1 MKVAIIGATGYGGIE
16 LIRLLEQHPYFSIA
30 SLHSFSQV
38 GECITNVYP
47 HFQNVLVHTL
57 QEIDVEEI
65 GKEAEIVFLATP
77 AGVSAE
83 LTPKLLAVGLK
94 VIDLSGDFRMKDPFI
109 YEQWYK
115 RAAAKEGVLRE
126 AVYGLSEWKRSEI
139 QKANVIANPGCFATA
154 ALLAVLPLVRS
165 GIIEEDSIIIDAK
178 SGVSGAGKTPTTM
191 THFPELYDNLRI
203 YKVNEHQHVPEIEQ
217 MLTEWNRETK
227 PITFSTHLLP
237 ISRGIMVTLY
247 AKVKR
252 EMEIEQ
258 LQQLYEEA
266 YEQSAFVRIRMQGE
280 FPSPKE
286 VRGSNYCDM
295 GIAYDERTGRVTV
308 VSVIDNMMKGA
319 AGQAIQNA
327 NIVAGLEETT
337 GLQHMP
343 LYL

>member
-47 HFQNVLVHTL
+47 HFQNVLVQTL

-65 GKEAEIVFLATP
+65 EKEAEIVFLATP

-139 QKANVIANPGCFATA
+139 QKANLIANPGCFATA
-154 ALLAVLPLVRS
+154 ALLAILPLVRS

-217 MLTEWNRETK
+217 MLAEWNRETK
-227 PITFSTHLLP
+227 PITFSTHLIP

-258 LQQLYEEA
+258 LQKLYEET
-266 YEQSAFVRIRMQGE
+266 YEQSDFVRIRMQGE

-295 GIAYDERTGRVTV
+295 GIAYDERTGSVTI

>member
-47 HFQNVLVHTL
+47 HLRNILVHTL
-57 QEIDVEEI
+57 QEIDAEEI
-65 GKEAEIVFLATP
+65 EKEAEIVFLATP

-94 VIDLSGDFRMKDPFI
+94 VIDLSGDFRMKDPLI

-115 RAAAKEGVLRE
+115 RAAAKEEVLSE

-139 QKANVIANPGCFATA
+139 QNANLIANPGCFATA
-154 ALLAVLPLVRS
+154 TLLAILPLVRS
-165 GIIEEDSIIIDAK
+165 GMIEEDSIIIDAK

-217 MLTEWNRETK
+217 MLAEWDRETK
-227 PITFSTHLLP
+227 PITFSTHLIP

-258 LQQLYEEA
+258 LQKLYEET
-266 YEQSAFVRIRMQGE
+266 YEQSAFIRIRTQGE

-337 GLQHMP
+337 GLQYMP

>member
-65 GKEAEIVFLATP
+65 EKEAEIVFLATP

-139 QKANVIANPGCFATA
+139 QKANLIANPGCFATA
-154 ALLAVLPLVRS
+154 ALLAILPLVRS

-227 PITFSTHLLP
+227 PITFSTHLIP

-258 LQQLYEEA
+258 LQKLYEET

-295 GIAYDERTGRVTV
+295 GIAYDERTGSVTV

-327 NIVAGLEETT
+327 NIIAGLEETT
-337 GLQHMP
+337 GLQYMP

>member
-47 HFQNVLVHTL
+47 HFRNVLVHTL
-57 QEIDVEEI
+57 QEIDVKAME
-65 GKEAEIVFLATP
+65 KEAKIVFLATP

-94 VIDLSGDFRMKDPFI
+94 VIDLSGDYRMIDPSS
-109 YEQWYK
+109 YEMWYK
-115 RAAAKEGVLRE
+115 RPAAEAEILRK
-126 AVYGLSEWKRSEI
+126 AVYGLSEWKRPEI
-139 QKANVIANPGCFATA
+139 QNANLIANPGCFATA
-154 ALLAVLPLVRS
+154 ALLAIAPLVRS
-165 GIIEEDSIIIDAK
+165 GMIEEDSIIIDAK

-191 THFPELYDNLRI
+191 THFPELYDNLHI
-203 YKVNEHQHVPEIEQ
+203 YKVNQHQHVPEIEQ
-217 MLTEWNRETK
+217 MLVEWNDKAK
-227 PITFSTHLLP
+227 PITFSTHLIP

-247 AKVKR
+247 AEVKQ
-252 EMEIEQ
+252 EIKMQQ
-258 LQQLYEEA
+258 LQTLYEET
-266 YEQSAFVRIRMQGE
+266 YHNSAFVRIRSQGE

-286 VRGSNYCDM
+286 VRGSNYCDIGM
-295 GIAYDERTGRVTV
+295 AYDERTERITV

-319 AGQAIQNA
+319 AGQAVQNA
-327 NIVAGLEETT
+327 NLLAGLEETT

-343 LYL
+343 LYP

>member
-47 HFQNVLVHTL
+47 HLRNILVHTL
-57 QEIDVEEI
+57 QEINAEEI
-65 GKEAEIVFLATP
+65 EKEAEIVFLATP

-83 LTPKLLAVGLK
+83 LTAKLLAVGLK
-94 VIDLSGDFRMKDPFI
+94 VIDLSGDFRMKDPLI

-115 RAAAKEGVLRE
+115 RAAAKEEVLSE
-126 AVYGLSEWKRSEI
+126 AVYGLSEWKKSEI
-139 QKANVIANPGCFATA
+139 QNANLIANPGCFATA
-154 ALLAVLPLVRS
+154 SLLAILPLVRS
-165 GIIEEDSIIIDAK
+165 GMIEEDSIIIDAK

-217 MLTEWNRETK
+217 MLAEWDRETK
-227 PITFSTHLLP
+227 PITFSTHLIP

-258 LQQLYEEA
+258 LQKLYEET
-266 YEQSAFVRIRMQGE
+266 YEQSAFIRIRTQGE

>member
-38 GECITNVYP
+38 GEFITNVYP
-47 HFQNVLVHTL
+47 HFRNILVHTL
-57 QEIDVEEI
+57 QEIDAEKIE
-65 GKEAEIVFLATP
+65 KEAEIVFLATP

-94 VIDLSGDFRMKDPFI
+94 VIDLSGDFRMKDSLT

-115 RAAAKEGVLRE
+115 RAAAKEEVLRK

-139 QKANVIANPGCFATA
+139 QNANLIANPGCFATA
-154 ALLAVLPLVRS
+154 ALLAILPLVRS
-165 GIIEEDSIIIDAK
+165 GMIEEDSIIIDAK

-191 THFPELYDNLRI
+191 THFPELYDNLHI

-217 MLTEWNRETK
+217 MLAEWNRETK
-227 PITFSTHLLP
+227 PITFSTHLIP

-258 LQQLYEEA
+258 LQNLYEET
-266 YEQSAFVRIRMQGE
+266 YERSTFIRIRTQGE

>member
-57 QEIDVEEI
+57 KEINAEEI
-65 GKEAEIVFLATP
+65 KKKAEIVFLATP
-77 AGVSAE
+77 AGVSGE

-94 VIDLSGDFRMKDPFI
+94 VIDLSGDFRMKDPLI

-115 RAAAKEGVLRE
+115 RAAAKEEVLSE
-126 AVYGLSEWKRSEI
+126 AVYGLSEWKRPEI
-139 QKANVIANPGCFATA
+139 QNTNLIANPGCFATA
-154 ALLAVLPLVRS
+154 ALLAILPLVRS
-165 GIIEEDSIIIDAK
+165 GMIEEDSIIIDAK

-191 THFPELYDNLRI
+191 THFPELYDNLHI
-203 YKVNEHQHVPEIEQ
+203 YKVNEHQHIPEIEQ
-217 MLTEWNRETK
+217 MLAEWNREAK
-227 PITFSTHLLP
+227 PITFSTHLIP

-258 LQQLYEEA
+258 LQKLYEET
-266 YEQSAFVRIRMQGE
+266 YEQSAFIRIRTQGE